1 MASTSKITF
10 IVILGIAMLGLTFL
24 AMSGI
29 DKLFLHPLYRQLG
42 LSWLTPVGTFW
53 YVLAALLFLPGRWTA
68 LPIRYQIRATADVLC
83 RPSEVWDVISPR
95 PRENYWGAV
104 ISHVT
109 GVLNEPNRIDLHF
122 EQGEFAQH
130 SRPLQAVIDQVEP
143 ERYFALRYL
152 NADEFSAG
160 AADLAYSEYIL
171 DPTDAGTR
179 VTLVETL
186 SCLRLVM
193 IPLLLFLNPCRDSL
207 VSLKAICEGTEDRS
221 WMKRTAA
228 RLDELDG

>member
-1 MASTSKITF
+1 MSSASKITF
-10 IVILGIAMLGLTFL
+10 IVILGIALFVLVAL

-29 DKLFLHPLYRQLG
+29 DRLFLHPLYRQLG

-53 YVLAALLFLPGRWTA
+53 YLLAAFLLLPGRWTA
-68 LPIRYQIRATADVLC
+68 LPIRYQIRATAEVLC
-83 RPSEVWDVISPR
+83 SPAEVWDVISPR
-95 PRENYWGAV
+95 PRESYWGAV

-109 GVLNEPNRIDLHF
+109 DVPNEPNRIDLHF
-122 EQGEFAQH
+122 EQGGLAQNE
-130 SRPLQAVIDQVEP
+130 RPLQAVIDQIEP

-171 DPTDAGTR
+171 EPTNDGTN

-207 VSLKAICEGTEDRS
+207 ISMKAVCEGTEDKS